1 MTSGNCKLLAISAV
15 MVACL
20 LYGIAPAQVTTPTYT
35 EYVLGQWVTQP
46 VEKLREDEAW
56 SKQGHMPWRAE
67 PAVTAS
73 VLGANLMPPLAEKP
87 IGGGETQ
94 NGSWLQ
100 YSLKTPTTE
109 ISFEVVAEKGDAVD
123 VAMKVNGVTSAT
135 IHLERPFGYWWY
147 ITSVATPK
155 GIVSRPATAPVR
167 WVSLRQ
173 ALVRQGF
180 EIAWVA
186 QKRCIAVTKGGAARM
201 EVKVG
206 DPAVRLGGRI
216 VRLDTAPKLVKGRV
230 LIPEYLIADLLSQD
244 ARIQASL
251 RK

>member
-1 MTSGNCKLLAISAV
+1 MRNIGLTVTAALFGFLLL
-15 MVACL
+15 C
-20 LYGIAPAQVTTPTYT
+20 GIAPAQVATRTWT
-35 EYVLGQWVTQP
+35 EYVLGRWVTQP
-46 VEKLREDEAW
+46 VKKLREDEAW

-73 VLGANLMPPLAEKP
+73 VLGANLMPPLADKP

-109 ISFEVVAEKGDAVD
+109 ITFEVVAEKGDAVD
-123 VAMKVNGVTSAT
+123 VAVKVNGVTSAT

-155 GIVSRPATAPVR
+155 GTVSRPTTAPVR
-167 WVSLRQ
+167 WVSLRR

-180 EIAWVA
+180 EITWVA
-186 QKRCIAVTKGGAARM
+186 GKRSIAVTKGGALCM

-206 DPAVRLGGRI
+206 DPAVRLGGRPL
-216 VRLDTAPKLVKGRV
+216 RLDTAPKFVKGRV
-230 LIPEYLIADLLSQD
+230 LIPEYLVADLLSQD
-244 ARIQASL
+244 ARIHASL